1 MSQTVV
7 LKVQSV
13 SQSVDFEATKVNE
26 SGGDEL

>member
-26 SGGDEL
+26 SGDEL